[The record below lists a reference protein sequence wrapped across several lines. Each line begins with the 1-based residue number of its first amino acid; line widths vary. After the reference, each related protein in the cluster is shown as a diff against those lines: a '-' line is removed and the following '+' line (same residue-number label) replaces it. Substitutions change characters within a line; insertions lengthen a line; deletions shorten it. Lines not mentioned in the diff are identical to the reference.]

1 MLFRSFAM
9 SYIFAV
15 ALWPHAVKRCLMTSN
30 RRGVMPASEN
40 RSRRRRR
47 RTLCEQIIIINVPE
61 DEESADHSNGAA
73 PPLTNGPRMAV
84 DRKPFYQL
92 PIKTPCYRLD
102 MYFSNPLQLGRIM
115 RKVLFSPFGINNTY
129 RHFCFTRSPKNR
141 LEFRWKFQVI
151 LKILYV
157 KYEILFGK

>member
-1 MLFRSFAM
+1 
-9 SYIFAV
+9 
-15 ALWPHAVKRCLMTSN
+15 MTSN
-30 RRGVMPASEN
+30 RRGVMPVSEN

-47 RTLCEQIIIINVPE
+47 TLCEQIIIIINVPE

-73 PPLTNGPRMAV
+73 SPLTNGPRMAV

-115 RKVLFSPFGINNTY
+115 RKVLFSPFGIIHIGIFVL
-129 RHFCFTRSPKNR
+129 RVPQKIASHFVENFKS
-141 LEFRWKFQVI
+141 F
-151 LKILYV
+151 
-157 KYEILFGK
+157 